1 MILYLTYIN
10 FSNGDSTCIKLSFLF
25 FQDMNCY
32 QNKTL
37 VFFISAAGMAYF
49 LVMNL
54 FGGDAEPKTSSLPR
68 SEATGLEG
76 SSKEDTAKIRKLS
89 FCNNTKWKT
98 KEVLKN
104 IIILKNS

>member
-1 MILYLTYIN
+1 MNSY
-10 FSNGDSTCIKLSFLF
+10 NGESTCIKISFLF
-25 FQDMNCY
+25 FQNMNCY
-32 QNKTL
+32 QTL
-37 VFFISAAGMAYF
+37 VLVISAGMAYF
-49 LVMNL
+49 FVINL
-54 FGGDAEPKTSSLPR
+54 FGGEVEPKTSSLLR

-76 SSKEDTAKIRKLS
+76 SSKEDTAKIKKLS

>member
-25 FQDMNCY
+25 FQNMNCY

-68 SEATGLEG
+68 SEATGNKYITRNSAYKGDNLTG
-76 SSKEDTAKIRKLS
+76 ISSK
-89 FCNNTKWKT
+89 
-98 KEVLKN
+98 
-104 IIILKNS
+104 